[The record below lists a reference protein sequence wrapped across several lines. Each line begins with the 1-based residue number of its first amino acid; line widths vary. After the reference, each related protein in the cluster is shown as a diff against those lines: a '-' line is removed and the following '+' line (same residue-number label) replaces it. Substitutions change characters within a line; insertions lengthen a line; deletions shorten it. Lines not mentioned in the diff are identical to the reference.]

1 MRRIVLLPILMA
13 FSITLFSQV
22 PFKVI
27 SVNGEI
33 IATKAKVTLENG
45 VEVNSDDN
53 FDFRRPNSR
62 AAMINAERGRIV
74 LTEQNAA
81 DAFSR
86 AAFAPAMSSVS
97 SRSGAVS
104 SIAELQSVFTDKML
118 IIDEIEV
125 QVGQELFP
133 MEDQKFFFIRY
144 SYNNEIINKRLPFK
158 GDILKIDK
166 DELYVVDGKPI
177 SSPDTK
183 EVSLYYH
190 KKTDDKPESI
200 LIASFE
206 PVFVSGESLKPE
218 VKIIINEFDGQP
230 NEKVLAEIYDY
241 LKSFYGNVDRTHL
254 ETWLKKEFELNL

>member
-1 MRRIVLLPILMA
+1 
-13 FSITLFSQV
+13 
-22 PFKVI
+22 
-27 SVNGEI
+27 VNGEI
-33 IATKAKVTLENG
+33 IATKANVTLKNG

-104 SIAELQSVFTDKML
+104 NIGELQTIFADKML
-118 IIDEIEV
+118 IIDEIEL
-125 QVGQELFP
+125 QVGAEYFP
-133 MEDQKFFFIRY
+133 MEDQKFFFIRFTF
-144 SYNNEIINKRLPFK
+144 NNEIINKRLPYT
-158 GDILKIDK
+158 GDVLKIDK
-166 DELYVVDGKPI
+166 DELFVVDGKPI
-177 SSPDTK
+177 TAPDEK

-190 KKTDDKPESI
+190 NKTDEKPESV
-200 LIASFE
+200 LISSFE

-218 VKIIINEFDGQP
+218 VKIIIDEFEGQP
-230 NEKVLAEIYDY
+230 TDKMLAEIYDY
-241 LKSFYGNVDRTHL
+241 LNSFYGNIDRTHL
-254 ETWLKKEFELNL
+254 ECWLKKEFNLNL